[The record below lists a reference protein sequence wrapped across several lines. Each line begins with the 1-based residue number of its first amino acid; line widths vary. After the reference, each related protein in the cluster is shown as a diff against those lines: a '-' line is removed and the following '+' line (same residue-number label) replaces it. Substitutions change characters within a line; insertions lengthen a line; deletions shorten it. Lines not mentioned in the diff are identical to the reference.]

1 MEINKKIILISI
13 GRDENGLF
21 QSMHTELAEQIVRK
35 FQEEN
40 QIYEIFHMEYLSSV
54 ENIAEYLILIGDAK
68 YCFCR
73 SEDNQGFVNALV
85 KQIQLLQP
93 ESSIEYVEDN
103 TNAEEKKT
111 ELYSMAF
118 ARGYYMSLTG
128 NYPACTMDG
137 TIKHIKIKGNYVQ
150 VECLDRMNELCNAN
164 SSICMECSESLESSE
179 KQKQYAYIKR
189 YLNENRILPMNFVCS
204 DADSLYINGEQV
216 NKVRRITKLPYH
228 RWKENRG
235 LRTEQVLFTL
245 DTEEDI
251 KLFREDLE
259 FYRKTYTLA
268 QSPFLTGQIHMF
280 CRFLS
285 EQDCAV
291 KKLPQVTIKENGRIC
306 PCNQEKWEIGSITE
320 SSIHEL
326 RANCTVIDENRKAD
340 KKCIACESSG
350 HCSKCSFMPE
360 FLAEH
365 FCSLRKNYPF
375 ISDLFYETNVV
386 IELKRK
392 YKVFNQ
398 TLLTNIKIS
407 NRYFQSITEDNYT
420 GEREKEVLFYQHVF
434 IVYGNGTYTVWSP
447 VTGKIYGISKEYAVV
462 AEFIFRRIPQKAFQ
476 QLLMDMFGYGQE
488 DSQFIVSSSM
498 KRFKQSQLLY

>member
-21 QSMHTELAEQIVRK
+21 QSMHTKLVEQIVRK

-40 QIYEIFHMEYLSSV
+40 QLYEIFHMEYLSSV
-54 ENIAEYLILIGDAK
+54 ENIAEYLILRSDAK

-73 SEDNQGFVNALV
+73 SEENREFVNALV

-103 TNAEEKKT
+103 TSAKERKT
-111 ELYSMAF
+111 KLHSMTF

-137 TIKHIKIKGNYVQ
+137 TIKHIKIKENFVQ
-150 VECLDRMNELCNAN
+150 LDCFDRMNEFCNTN
-164 SSICMECSESLESSE
+164 SSICIECSDSLKSSE
-179 KQKQYAYIKR
+179 KHKQYAYIKR
-189 YLNENRILPMNFVCS
+189 YLDENRILPMNCICS
-204 DADSLYINGEQV
+204 DADSLYLNGEQV
-216 NKVRRITKLPYH
+216 NEVKRITKMPYH
-228 RWKENRG
+228 RRKENRG
-235 LRTEQVLFTL
+235 LPTELVIFML
-245 DTEEDI
+245 DAEEDI
-251 KLFREDLE
+251 KVFREDLE
-259 FYRKTYTLA
+259 FYQKTHTLA

-285 EQDCAV
+285 EQDCTV

-326 RANCTVIDENRKAD
+326 RANCTVIGENRKVE
-340 KKCIACESSG
+340 KECIICESRE

-365 FCSLRKNYPF
+365 FCDLRKNYPF

-386 IELKRK
+386 LELKRK
-392 YKVFNQ
+392 YKVFIQ
-398 TLLTNIKIS
+398 TPLTDIKVS
-407 NRYFQSITEDNYT
+407 NRYFQSITEDSYM

-434 IVYGNGTYTVWSP
+434 IVYSNDTYTVWSP

-488 DSQFIVSSSM
+488 DSRLIVSSSM
-498 KRFKQSQLLY
+498 KQFKRSQLL